1 MRAGANQRA
10 GRARGAPIQGGK
22 RPDGGPHMKALN
34 LITLILIIIGG
45 INWGLVGLFDWNLVA
60 VIFGFS
66 PILLKIVY
74 IIVGLSGLWQIWPL
88 VQSMQGGAS

>member
-1 MRAGANQRA
+1 
-10 GRARGAPIQGGK
+10 
-22 RPDGGPHMKALN
+22 MKALN

-60 VIFGFS
+60 TIFGFS

-74 IIVGLSGLWQIWPL
+74 IVVGLSGLWQIWPL
-88 VQSMQGGAS
+88 TQSAQGGAS

>member
-1 MRAGANQRA
+1 
-10 GRARGAPIQGGK
+10 
-22 RPDGGPHMKALN
+22 MKALN
-34 LITLILIIIGG
+34 LVTLILIIIGG

-60 VIFGFS
+60 AIFGFS

-88 VQSMQGGAS
+88 SQSMQGGGS